1 MESKGGD
8 PHPCQLYPSGRKRKQ
23 TRFGSQRF
31 DPSCFVGR
39 ANVGESSEGNG
50 LGRLPPSVAERTS
63 ATGASVQRERAWKL
77 RQTPSRVAA
86 GRREAPSSQEASPS
100 VVRDSTELCW
110 KN

>member
-50 LGRLPPSVAERTS
+50 LGRLSPSVAERTS
-63 ATGASVQRERAWKL
+63 ATGASVQRERAWKIVSEC
-77 RQTPSRVAA
+77 SRADVGDRCVCPAGTGLEVKTDPVAGGGGA
-86 GRREAPSSQEASPS
+86 
-100 VVRDSTELCW
+100 
-110 KN
+110 